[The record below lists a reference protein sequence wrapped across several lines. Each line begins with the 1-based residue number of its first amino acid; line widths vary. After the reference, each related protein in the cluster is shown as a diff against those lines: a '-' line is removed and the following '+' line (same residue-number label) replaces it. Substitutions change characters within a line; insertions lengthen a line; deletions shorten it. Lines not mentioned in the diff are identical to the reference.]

1 MNNRTRI
8 RQSASAMLPLKLE
21 KHVEFVG
28 DIQWMPLLSEDEA
41 NRKWLMRNC
50 TLCEHEFSDEDLD
63 DGPKCPSCNAMERTR
78 TMPILMHYL
87 QKMNQNWFEGEYLA
101 FALTNL
107 EEKIIRPH
115 YGELCSVSLY
125 GSYRAN
131 HQLGMD
137 IRDLSRFEDR
147 RFCATFSCLIF
158 DYLTEHDKALR
169 ELNRVIKN
177 EGVFITHIAN
187 YRLSDSDDEPV
198 ETGRISA
205 GPDSFTYLGDDTIPS
220 INVGKE
226 WFFRALDRA
235 GFTPGLIAIR
245 DPPTEEY
252 FLWFVGIK
260 RAQ

>member
-1 MNNRTRI
+1 M
-8 RQSASAMLPLKLE
+8 
-21 KHVEFVG
+21 
-28 DIQWMPLLSEDEA
+28 
-41 NRKWLMRNC
+41 
-50 TLCEHEFSDEDLD
+50 
-63 DGPKCPSCNAMERTR
+63 
-78 TMPILMHYL
+78 
-87 QKMNQNWFEGEYLA
+87 
-101 FALTNL
+101 
-107 EEKIIRPH
+107 
-115 YGELCSVSLY
+115 
-125 GSYRAN
+125 
-131 HQLGMD
+131 
-137 IRDLSRFEDR
+137 
-147 RFCATFSCLIF
+147 IF

-226 WFFRALDRA
+226 WFFRALERA

-260 RAQ
+260 KA

>member
-1 MNNRTRI
+1 
-8 RQSASAMLPLKLE
+8 MLPLKLE
-21 KHVEFVG
+21 NHVEIVG

-41 NRKWLMRNC
+41 NRKWLMRSC
-50 TLCEHEFSDEDLD
+50 TLCGHEFSNEELDLS
-63 DGPKCPSCNAMERTR
+63 PNCPDCDARERTR

-87 QKMNQNWFEGEYLA
+87 EHVNQYLNEGEYLA
-101 FALTNL
+101 FAMTEK
-107 EEKIIRPH
+107 EEKITGQH
-115 YGELCSVSLY
+115 YGVACSVSLF
-125 GSYRAN
+125 GTYRGN
-131 HQLGMD
+131 HQRGVD
-137 IRDLSRFEDR
+137 ARDLSRFSTE
-147 RFCATFSCLIF
+147 RFCATFSSLLF
-158 DYLTEHDKALR
+158 DYFTEHDKALR

-177 EGVFITHIAN
+177 GGVFITHIAN

-205 GPDSFTYLGDDTIPS
+205 GPESFTYLGDDTIPS

-226 WFFRALDRA
+226 WFFGALERA

-245 DPPTEEY
+245 DPPTGKY

>member
-1 MNNRTRI
+1 M
-8 RQSASAMLPLKLE
+8 SAMLPLKLE
-21 KHVEFVG
+21 NHVELIG
-28 DIQWMPLLSEDEA
+28 DVRWNPVLSEEQA
-41 NRKWLMRNC
+41 MNKWKLKTC
-50 TLCEHEFSDEDLD
+50 TLCGHEFSDEELDLS
-63 DGPKCPSCNAMERTR
+63 PNCPDCNARERTR

-87 QKMNQNWFEGEYLA
+87 EQVNQHWTEDEYLA
-101 FALTNL
+101 FAMTGM
-107 EEKIIRPH
+107 EENIIRPH
-115 YGELCSVSLY
+115 YGEPCSVSLF

-131 HQLGMD
+131 HQLGVD

-158 DYLTEHDKALR
+158 DYLVEHDEALR

-177 EGVFITHIAN
+177 EGIFITHIAN

-226 WFFRALDRA
+226 WFFKALDRA